1 MNRPSFPPGAR
12 REFVSWLIVVLGGL
26 FVASPAFACPSQKF
40 EIRQG
45 DTSQL
50 LDVVTLRE
58 TRPEI
63 YVLLKRVEVQELYF
77 TETIAGEVS
86 RMARATLGTMGTDE
100 SQTQQQK
107 AARFVLYGASEA
119 FERFKFACGGIVDG
133 LAGELSLQFSKQES
147 ERLQEILADPVH
159 ARFLA
164 YMLKNRTRHRIPAEL
179 ELHIDKVLLG
189 DLADDLVATCKA
201 YGVSSVHC
209 DRLPKA
215 LMENRPRK

>member
-1 MNRPSFPPGAR
+1 
-12 REFVSWLIVVLGGL
+12 VSWLIVILGGL
-26 FVASPAFACPSQKF
+26 FVARPAFACSSQKF

-63 YVLLKRVEVQELYF
+63 YVLLKRAEIQELYH
-77 TETIAGEVS
+77 TETIADAVS
-86 RMARATLGTMGTDE
+86 RMARATLGTMDTDE

-107 AARFVLYGASEA
+107 AVRFIFYGASEA

-159 ARFLA
+159 VRFLE
-164 YMLKNRTRHRIPAEL
+164 YMFKNRTHDRIPAEL

-189 DLADDLVATCKA
+189 DFADDLVATCKA